1 MLAVKKFLIYYQS
14 NPHRRGELRSP
25 KMPMSASELKNLDKN
40 IARFK
45 AQLANKRDTLVTI
58 APEEKVRLRQ
68 QIEDLR
74 EQIRDLEQEQWQLIG
89 QMTGDLA
96 ITNEEAE
103 PIVAELVTE
112 VESVKQQ
119 PDQFSP
125 EILGLLQQILAK
137 LNAPNTPAAA
147 KLKAAISTLPPF
159 VSLTYEAELDTE
171 STFRTYFPTFNRYLK
186 EVKER
191 LKKLFLTIY
200 PIVVSRNL
208 WDEPRF

>member
-1 MLAVKKFLIYYQS
+1 MVKMLAVKKFLIYYQS

-112 VESVKQQ
+112 VESVKKQ

-125 EILGLLQQILAK
+125 EILELLQQILAK

-159 VSLTYEAELDTE
+159 VSLTYEVELDTE

-186 EVKER
+186 GVKER
-191 LKKLFLTIY
+191 LKK
-200 PIVVSRNL
+200 
-208 WDEPRF
+208 

>member
-1 MLAVKKFLIYYQS
+1 
-14 NPHRRGELRSP
+14 
-25 KMPMSASELKNLDKN
+25 MPMSASELKNLDKN
-40 IARFK
+40 IARLK

-58 APEEKVRLRQ
+58 APEEKERLRQ
-68 QIEDLR
+68 QMEDLR
-74 EQIRDLEQEQWQLIG
+74 EQIRDLEQEQWQLIS
-89 QMTGDLA
+89 QMTGDLT

-112 VESVKQQ
+112 VESVKKQ

-125 EILGLLQQILAK
+125 EILELLQQILAK

-159 VSLTYEAELDTE
+159 VSLTYEVELDTE

-186 EVKER
+186 GVKER
-191 LKKLFLTIY
+191 LKK
-200 PIVVSRNL
+200 
-208 WDEPRF
+208 

>member
-1 MLAVKKFLIYYQS
+1 MVKMLAVKKFLLYYQS

-40 IARFK
+40 IARLK
-45 AQLANKRDTLVTI
+45 AQLANKRDALVTI
-58 APEEKVRLRQ
+58 APEEKERLRQ
-68 QIEDLR
+68 QMEDLR
-74 EQIRDLEQEQWQLIG
+74 EQIRDLEQEQWQLIS

-96 ITNEEAE
+96 ISNEEAE

-119 PDQFSP
+119 PDQLSP
-125 EILGLLQQILAK
+125 EILELLQQILAK

-171 STFRTYFPTFNRYLK
+171 STFRTYFPTFNAYLK
-186 EVKER
+186 GVKER
-191 LKKLFLTIY
+191 LKK
-200 PIVVSRNL
+200 
-208 WDEPRF
+208 

>member
-1 MLAVKKFLIYYQS
+1 MVKMLAVKKFLLYYQS

-25 KMPMSASELKNLDKN
+25 KMPMSAVELKNLDKN
-40 IARFK
+40 IARLK

-58 APEEKVRLRQ
+58 APEEKVRLQQ

-74 EQIRDLEQEQWQLIG
+74 EQIRDLERDQWQLIS

-96 ITNEEAE
+96 IGNEEAE
-103 PIVAELVTE
+103 LIVAELVTE

-186 EVKER
+186 GVKER
-191 LKKLFLTIY
+191 LKK
-200 PIVVSRNL
+200 
-208 WDEPRF
+208 

>member
-1 MLAVKKFLIYYQS
+1 MVKMLAVKKFLIYYQS

-74 EQIRDLEQEQWQLIG
+74 EQIRDLEQEQWQLIS
-89 QMTGDLA
+89 QMTGDLT

-112 VESVKQQ
+112 VESVKKQ

-125 EILGLLQQILAK
+125 EILELLQQILAK

-147 KLKAAISTLPPF
+147 KLKAAISALPPF
-159 VSLTYEAELDTE
+159 VSLTYEVELDTE

-186 EVKER
+186 GVKER
-191 LKKLFLTIY
+191 LKK
-200 PIVVSRNL
+200 
-208 WDEPRF
+208 

>member
-1 MLAVKKFLIYYQS
+1 MVKMLAVKKFLIYYQS

-74 EQIRDLEQEQWQLIG
+74 EQIRDLEQEQWQLIS
-89 QMTGDLA
+89 QMTGDLT

-112 VESVKQQ
+112 VESVKKQ

-125 EILGLLQQILAK
+125 EILELLQQILAK

-186 EVKER
+186 GVKER
-191 LKKLFLTIY
+191 LKK
-200 PIVVSRNL
+200 
-208 WDEPRF
+208 

>member
-1 MLAVKKFLIYYQS
+1 MVKMLAVKKFLIYYQS

-74 EQIRDLEQEQWQLIG
+74 EQIRDLEQEQWQLIS

-96 ITNEEAE
+96 ISNEEAE

-137 LNAPNTPAAA
+137 LNALNTPAAA

-186 EVKER
+186 GVKER
-191 LKKLFLTIY
+191 LKK
-200 PIVVSRNL
+200 
-208 WDEPRF
+208 

>member
-1 MLAVKKFLIYYQS
+1 MVKMLAVKKFLIYYQS

-25 KMPMSASELKNLDKN
+25 KMPMSAAEFKSLDKN
-40 IARFK
+40 IDRLK

-58 APEEKVRLRQ
+58 APEEKVRLQQ

-74 EQIRDLEQEQWQLIG
+74 EQIRDLEQEQWQLIS
-89 QMTGDLA
+89 QMTGDLT

-112 VESVKQQ
+112 VESVKKQ

-186 EVKER
+186 GVKER
-191 LKKLFLTIY
+191 LKK
-200 PIVVSRNL
+200 
-208 WDEPRF
+208 

>member
-1 MLAVKKFLIYYQS
+1 MVKMLAVKKFLIYYQS

-74 EQIRDLEQEQWQLIG
+74 EQIRDLEQEQWQLIS
-89 QMTGDLA
+89 QMTGDLT

-112 VESVKQQ
+112 VESVKKQ

-186 EVKER
+186 GVKER
-191 LKKLFLTIY
+191 LKK
-200 PIVVSRNL
+200 
-208 WDEPRF
+208 

>member
-1 MLAVKKFLIYYQS
+1 
-14 NPHRRGELRSP
+14 
-25 KMPMSASELKNLDKN
+25 MPMSASELKNLDKN
-40 IARFK
+40 IARLK

-58 APEEKVRLRQ
+58 APEEKVRLQQ

-74 EQIRDLEQEQWQLIG
+74 EQIRDLERDQWQLIG

-96 ITNEEAE
+96 ISNEEAE

-112 VESVKQQ
+112 VEFVKQQ
-119 PDQFSP
+119 QPEQLSS
-125 EILGLLQQILAK
+125 EILDLLQKILAK

-171 STFRTYFPTFNRYLK
+171 STFRNYFPTFNRYLK
-186 EVKER
+186 GVKER
-191 LKKLFLTIY
+191 LKK
-200 PIVVSRNL
+200 
-208 WDEPRF
+208 

>member
-1 MLAVKKFLIYYQS
+1 
-14 NPHRRGELRSP
+14 
-25 KMPMSASELKNLDKN
+25 MPMSASELKNLDKN
-40 IARFK
+40 IARLK

-58 APEEKVRLRQ
+58 APEEKVRLQQ

-74 EQIRDLEQEQWQLIG
+74 EQIRDLEQEQWQLIS

-96 ITNEEAE
+96 ISNEEAE

-125 EILGLLQQILAK
+125 EILELLQQILAK

-147 KLKAAISTLPPF
+147 KLKAAISALPPF
-159 VSLTYEAELDTE
+159 VSLTYEVELDTE

-186 EVKER
+186 GVKER
-191 LKKLFLTIY
+191 LKK
-200 PIVVSRNL
+200 
-208 WDEPRF
+208 

>member
-1 MLAVKKFLIYYQS
+1 MVKMLAVKKFLIYYQS

-112 VESVKQQ
+112 VESVKKQ

-125 EILGLLQQILAK
+125 EILELLQQILAK

-147 KLKAAISTLPPF
+147 KLKAAISALPPF
-159 VSLTYEAELDTE
+159 VSLTYEVELDTE

-191 LKKLFLTIY
+191 LKK
-200 PIVVSRNL
+200 
-208 WDEPRF
+208 

>member
-112 VESVKQQ
+112 VESVKKQ

-147 KLKAAISTLPPF
+147 KLKAAISALPPF
-159 VSLTYEAELDTE
+159 VSLTYEVELDTE

-191 LKKLFLTIY
+191 LKK
-200 PIVVSRNL
+200 
-208 WDEPRF
+208 

>member
-1 MLAVKKFLIYYQS
+1 ML
-14 NPHRRGELRSP
+14 
-25 KMPMSASELKNLDKN
+25 MSASELKNLDKN
-40 IARFK
+40 IARLK

-58 APEEKVRLRQ
+58 APEEKVRLQQ

-74 EQIRDLEQEQWQLIG
+74 EQIRDLEQEQWQLIS

-96 ITNEEAE
+96 ISNEEAE

-119 PDQFSP
+119 PDQLSP
-125 EILGLLQQILAK
+125 EILDLLQQILAK

-186 EVKER
+186 GVKER
-191 LKKLFLTIY
+191 LKK
-200 PIVVSRNL
+200 
-208 WDEPRF
+208 

>member
-1 MLAVKKFLIYYQS
+1 MVKMLAVKKFLIYYQS

-40 IARFK
+40 IVRLK

-58 APEEKVRLRQ
+58 APEEKVRLQQ

-74 EQIRDLEQEQWQLIG
+74 EQIRDLERDQWQLIS

-96 ITNEEAE
+96 ISNEEAE

-119 PDQFSP
+119 PDQLSP
-125 EILGLLQQILAK
+125 EILELLQQILAK

-186 EVKER
+186 GVKER
-191 LKKLFLTIY
+191 LKK
-200 PIVVSRNL
+200 
-208 WDEPRF
+208 

>member
-1 MLAVKKFLIYYQS
+1 MVKMLAVKKFLIYYQS

-74 EQIRDLEQEQWQLIG
+74 EQIRDLEQEQWQLIS

-96 ITNEEAE
+96 ISNEEAE

-112 VESVKQQ
+112 VESVKKQ

-125 EILGLLQQILAK
+125 EILELLQQILAK

-159 VSLTYEAELDTE
+159 VSLTYEVELDTE

-186 EVKER
+186 GVKER
-191 LKKLFLTIY
+191 LKK
-200 PIVVSRNL
+200 
-208 WDEPRF
+208 

>member
-1 MLAVKKFLIYYQS
+1 MVKMLAVKKFLIYYQS

-25 KMPMSASELKNLDKN
+25 KMPMSAAEFKSLDKN
-40 IARFK
+40 IDRLK

-58 APEEKVRLRQ
+58 APEEKVRLQQ

-74 EQIRDLEQEQWQLIG
+74 EQIRDLEQEQWQLIS
-89 QMTGDLA
+89 QMTGDLT

-112 VESVKQQ
+112 VESVKKQ

-125 EILGLLQQILAK
+125 EILELLQQILAK

-159 VSLTYEAELDTE
+159 VSLTYEVELDTE

-191 LKKLFLTIY
+191 LKK
-200 PIVVSRNL
+200 
-208 WDEPRF
+208 

>member
-1 MLAVKKFLIYYQS
+1 
-14 NPHRRGELRSP
+14 
-25 KMPMSASELKNLDKN
+25 MPMSASELKNLDKN
-40 IARFK
+40 IVRLK

-58 APEEKVRLRQ
+58 APEEKVRLQQ

-74 EQIRDLEQEQWQLIG
+74 EQIRDLERDQWQLIS

-96 ITNEEAE
+96 ISNEEAE

-112 VESVKQQ
+112 AEFVKQQ
-119 PDQFSP
+119 QPEQLSS
-125 EILGLLQQILAK
+125 EILDLLQKILAK

-171 STFRTYFPTFNRYLK
+171 STFRTYFPTFNSYLK
-186 EVKER
+186 GVKER
-191 LKKLFLTIY
+191 LKK
-200 PIVVSRNL
+200 
-208 WDEPRF
+208 

>member
-25 KMPMSASELKNLDKN
+25 KMPMSAAEFKSLDKN
-40 IARFK
+40 IDRLK

-58 APEEKVRLRQ
+58 APEEKVRLQQ

-74 EQIRDLEQEQWQLIG
+74 EQIRDLEQEQWQLIS
-89 QMTGDLA
+89 QMTGDLT

-112 VESVKQQ
+112 VESVKKQ

-125 EILGLLQQILAK
+125 EILELLQQILAK

-186 EVKER
+186 GVKER
-191 LKKLFLTIY
+191 LKK
-200 PIVVSRNL
+200 
-208 WDEPRF
+208 